1 MTKNVLLTGGFGTLG
16 GRLAQLLAED
26 SQINLRLASRYKQ
39 SSPSWAPS
47 AETFEVNF
55 ENSSSINEML
65 TGITHV
71 VHLVALND
79 SESRADSHN
88 AQRVNVE
95 YTTRVV
101 EACKPKTRFVYLS
114 TIQVY
119 GSSLVGLINENTAPQ
134 ATDPYAQTHL
144 DAEVIVSNANR
155 AGKIEGLSLRSANG
169 FGAPMTKD
177 AKIWQII
184 ANDLCRQAVVSKKL
198 TLKSHGMQYRNF
210 LPFTDTCLAIKHGLF
225 LPPESIGDGI
235 FNLGSQH
242 TLKVLE
248 MAELIAER
256 CAKVLGFKPKLE
268 VLGAKPESEPSKFVY
283 DSTKLQ
289 NTGLELNTQ
298 LEVEIDRLLRACKDW
313 FGANQ

>member
-101 EACKPKTRFVYLS
+101 EACKPKTRFVYMS

-119 GSSLVGLINENTAPQ
+119 GSSLVG
-134 ATDPYAQTHL
+134 
-144 DAEVIVSNANR
+144 
-155 AGKIEGLSLRSANG
+155 
-169 FGAPMTKD
+169 
-177 AKIWQII
+177 
-184 ANDLCRQAVVSKKL
+184 
-198 TLKSHGMQYRNF
+198 
-210 LPFTDTCLAIKHGLF
+210 
-225 LPPESIGDGI
+225 SIG
-235 FNLGSQH
+235 
-242 TLKVLE
+242 KK
-248 MAELIAER
+248 R
-256 CAKVLGFKPKLE
+256 FKKRTE
-268 VLGAKPESEPSKFVY
+268 HKFC
-283 DSTKLQ
+283 
-289 NTGLELNTQ
+289 
-298 LEVEIDRLLRACKDW
+298 RR
-313 FGANQ
+313 F